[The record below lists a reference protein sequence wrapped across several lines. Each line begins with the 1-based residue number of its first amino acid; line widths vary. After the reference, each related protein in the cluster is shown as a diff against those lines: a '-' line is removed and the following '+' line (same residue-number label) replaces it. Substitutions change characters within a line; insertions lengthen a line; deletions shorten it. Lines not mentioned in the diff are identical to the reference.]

1 MELDQVVVLR
11 HLKELGYENVE
22 SHLLQKFM
30 KDLKKL
36 IKYEKQ
42 KPLVEEKE
50 NVNVDLYKRR
60 GSLVEKR
67 DISSKNYCKNACCN
81 KNKNDV
87 FERLS
92 RPSSKTKICS
102 KAVSTIAVQTD
113 LQDTKTRENKYSQ
126 ILKRKRMDPVAL
138 HQYYQTEWQN
148 HKVPGEKNHNELRWK
163 IRQTMIHK

>member
-1 MELDQVVVLR
+1 MELDQAVVLR

-42 KPLVEEKE
+42 KTLVEEKE
-50 NVNVDLYKRR
+50 NFNVGLNKI
-60 GSLVEKR
+60 SLLEEKQK
-67 DISSKNYCKNACCN
+67 ILSNNYCKNQCCN
-81 KNKNDV
+81 KKSNDV

-102 KAVSTIAVQTD
+102 KAVSTIGVQTD
-113 LQDTKTRENKYSQ
+113 LQNTKTRENKYLQ
-126 ILKRKRMDPVAL
+126 ILKRKQMDPVSL

-148 HKVPGEKNHNELRWK
+148 HKVPGEKNHNDLRWK
-163 IRQTMIHK
+163 IRQTMIRK